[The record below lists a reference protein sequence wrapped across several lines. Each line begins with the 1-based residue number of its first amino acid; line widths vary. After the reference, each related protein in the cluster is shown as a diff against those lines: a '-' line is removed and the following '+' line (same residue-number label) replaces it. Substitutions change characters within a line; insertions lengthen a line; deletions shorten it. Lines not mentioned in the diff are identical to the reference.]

1 VVELRGARQ
10 PVPLARWQMSPRP
23 VLISGVTNMHTQ
35 SIRFSRVRGIAALTA
50 ALLLGTIAR
59 AADPDSTIQSWLGK
73 EITIQS
79 SSAIDLMPIGGK
91 LTFIFDSEDNTV
103 RVCTRQASS
112 QRGSWRMDMVP
123 GCNVALAVTRGERYC
138 TIEDVKAG
146 NAEVLSACHR
156 LRSHDVALR
165 PSKIK
170 GSLELHDVIVF
181 PIEGSTPGALSIAI
195 LVDSPSRVTD
205 GGIFIG
211 SNK

>member
-1 VVELRGARQ
+1 
-10 PVPLARWQMSPRP
+10 
-23 VLISGVTNMHTQ
+23 MHAH
-35 SIRFSRVRGIAALTA
+35 SIRFPKIRGIAALTA
-50 ALLLGTIAR
+50 ALLLGTIAAQ
-59 AADPDSTIQSWLGK
+59 AAEPDSSIQAWLGK
-73 EITIQS
+73 EITIES
-79 SSAIDLMPIGGK
+79 SSVSDLMPIGGK

-103 RVCTRQASS
+103 RVCTRQGTA

-123 GCNVALAVTRGERYC
+123 GCNVALALTRGERYC

-156 LRSHDVALR
+156 LRSHDIALR

-181 PIEGSTPGALSIAI
+181 PIEGSTPGSLSIAI

-205 GGIFIG
+205 GGIVIG
-211 SNK
+211 TKK

>member
-1 VVELRGARQ
+1 
-10 PVPLARWQMSPRP
+10 
-23 VLISGVTNMHTQ
+23 MHVQ
-35 SIRFSRVRGIAALTA
+35 SIRSFKFRGMATFAA
-50 ALLLGTIAR
+50 ALLLGTIAAR
-59 AADPDSTIQSWLGK
+59 AADPDVSIARWLGK

-79 SSAIDLMPIGGK
+79 SSASDLMPIGGK

-103 RVCTRQASS
+103 RVCTRQAAS
-112 QRGSWRMDMVP
+112 QRGTWRMDMVP
-123 GCNVALAVTRGERYC
+123 GCNVALALTRGQRYC

-165 PSKIK
+165 PSTIK

-181 PIEGSTPGALSIAI
+181 PVEGATPDSLSIAI

-205 GGIFIG
+205 GGIVIG
-211 SNK
+211 HSR

>member
-1 VVELRGARQ
+1 MFV
-10 PVPLARWQMSPRP
+10 
-23 VLISGVTNMHTQ
+23 Q
-35 SIRFSRVRGIAALTA
+35 SIRFAKIRGMAAFAA
-50 ALLLGTIAR
+50 ALLLGAVAAR
-59 AADPDSTIQSWLGK
+59 AAEPDASIAPWIGK
-73 EITIQS
+73 EITIES
-79 SSAIDLMPIGGK
+79 SSASDLMPIGGK

-103 RVCTRQASS
+103 RVCTRQSAS

-123 GCNVALAVTRGERYC
+123 GCNVALVVTRGVRYC

-181 PIEGSTPGALSIAI
+181 PVEGSTPDSLSIAI

-205 GGIFIG
+205 GGIVIG
-211 SNK
+211 HKK

>member
-1 VVELRGARQ
+1 
-10 PVPLARWQMSPRP
+10 
-23 VLISGVTNMHTQ
+23 MHAH
-35 SIRFSRVRGIAALTA
+35 SNWFSRVRGIAALSA
-50 ALLLGTIAR
+50 ALLLGTAVVR
-59 AADPDSTIQSWLGK
+59 AADPDSSILAWLGK

-79 SSAIDLMPIGGK
+79 SSASDLMPVGGK

-103 RVCTRQASS
+103 RVCTRQSAS
-112 QRGSWRMDMVP
+112 QRGAWRMDMVP
-123 GCNVALAVTRGERYC
+123 GCNVALALTRGERYC

-146 NAEVLSACHR
+146 NAEVLSACTR

-181 PIEGSTPGALSIAI
+181 PIQGATPGDLTIAI

-205 GGIFIG
+205 GGIIVG
-211 SNK
+211 SNR